1 MIKYK
6 LTKGITS
13 IDFQYLEGDDPNT
26 CVSAFKAQNADWVDV
41 QPEQYEEV
49 PETPTPIVPEQ
60 VTLWQLRGALAVMG
74 LEDTVTIVINGM
86 PDGNEK
92 KIALRAWEYANNIR
106 RQSPTIEAIKA
117 ILNLT
122 DEQTDQIFIQAEQ
135 IGA

>member
-13 IDFQYLEGDDPNT
+13 IDFPSLEAVAFFITANPEWSGIEP
-26 CVSAFKAQNADWVDV
+26 VS
-41 QPEQYEEV
+41 YEEV
-49 PETPTPIVPEQ
+49 PEIPAPIVPEQ
-60 VTLWQLRGALAVMG
+60 VTLWQLRGVLAVMG
-74 LEDTVTIVINGM
+74 LEDTVTNVINSM

-106 RQSPTIEAIKA
+106 RQSTTVESIKA

-135 IGA
+135 IDA

>member
-13 IDFQYLEGDDPNT
+13 IDFPSLEE
-26 CVSAFKAQNADWVDV
+26 VAEFKNANPEWADV

-135 IGA
+135 IDA

>member
-6 LTKGITS
+6 LVKGGTS
-13 IDFQYLEGDDPNT
+13 IDFRYLEGDDPIT
-26 CVSAFKAQNADWVDV
+26 CVSAYKAQNPEWADV

-49 PETPTPIVPEQ
+49 PEVPAPSIPEQ
-60 VTLWQLRGALAVMG
+60 VTLWQLRGVLAAMG
-74 LEDTVTIVINGM
+74 LEDTITTVVNSM
-86 PDGNEK
+86 PDSNEK

-106 RQSPTIEAIKA
+106 RQSPTVNSIKA

-135 IGA
+135 IDA